1 MMKLSLALLAA
12 TLAFGQTTGTTTGTA
27 PSPAT
32 MAQMRV
38 NQLSQTLN
46 LPAAQ
51 KASALSI
58 FTTSITNAQTIQTS
72 LRTNQQSIAAA
83 IKTNDSATIDS
94 LATASGVLQGK
105 ALAINAKAD
114 AAFYALLTTDQK
126 AIYAAAPPGGVSP
139 WMLNRLNTSK
149 LMRSFSRSRRL
160 KNFSSETSAVQLNG
174 PSRYCCR

>member
-1 MMKLSLALLAA
+1 LALLAA
-12 TLAFGQTTGTTTGTA
+12 TLAFGQTTGV

-32 MAQMRV
+32 RAQMRV
-38 NQLSQTLN
+38 NQLAQSLN
-46 LPAAQ
+46 LTDAQ

-72 LRTNQQSIAAA
+72 LRTNQQSIGDAV
-83 IKTNDSATIDS
+83 KKNDSATIDS

-126 AIYAAAPPGGVSP
+126 AIYDAMPHGGPGGFGGGP
-139 WMLNRLNTSK
+139 GGRGPGAL
-149 LMRSFSRSRRL
+149 SRGRRG
-160 KNFSSETSAVQLNG
+160 Q
-174 PSRYCCR
+174 